1 MAMTTPPGW
10 YPDPAAP
17 ALERW
22 WDGGAWSGS
31 TRRPGTGGAGAPG
44 SAPAP
49 GGAATPGPYAV
60 EAGGAAASGGPH
72 PVPGG
77 TASPGPYAAEAGGT
91 AVPGGPYPA
100 PGGAAIPGGYAVEA
114 GGAAAP
120 GRPYPAPGEAASPG
134 AYPSAPG
141 PDGAAPG
148 GFGPAGF
155 GPAAPGPYPGNPY
168 RDLPVAGPYG
178 GTAQGHPAAAAAPGR
193 GRRRVGPVLLAAMA
207 VAAAVTL
214 ALVLLRP
221 GDEPGDGPGG
231 TTAPAPTGSA
241 GPTATGVTSAPS
253 PETGGADD
261 GSEGE
266 PTALT
271 DQLNGITV
279 PILDGWEKPEFSSSE
294 VPLATTTAT
303 DDCPASSWRSCPR
316 GSVNSRT
323 AATAG
328 DGSPAAIARADIAEA
343 AEEAFGE
350 DPLGNRP
357 YGGIRSHQVV
367 AERSVSVAGRT
378 GHLVRWRVTTEQGPG
393 GHIQSVVFPSP
404 VGSEAPVAV
413 RIALSAA
420 PGSPPL
426 TTMDRITD
434 GIRPIGDATGGGVG
448 SSIGP

>member
-22 WDGGAWSGS
+22 WDGSAWSGS
-31 TRRPGTGGAGAPG
+31 TRRPGAGGAGAPG
-44 SAPAP
+44 TD
-49 GGAATPGPYAV
+49 GAVPGPYTAGV
-60 EAGGAAASGGPH
+60 GGAAA
-72 PVPGG
+72 
-77 TASPGPYAAEAGGT
+77 
-91 AVPGGPYPA
+91 PGGPYPA
-100 PGGAAIPGGYAVEA
+100 PGGAATPN
-114 GGAAAP
+114 
-120 GRPYPAPGEAASPG
+120 PY
-134 AYPSAPG
+134 
-141 PDGAAPG
+141 PG
-148 GFGPAGF
+148 GFGPT
-155 GPAAPGPYPGNPY
+155 APGPYPGNPY
-168 RDLPVAGPYG
+168 RDLPAAGPYG
-178 GTAQGHPAAAAAPGR
+178 GTAQGHPVAPAPAAAPGR
-193 GRRRVGPVLLAAMA
+193 GRRRVGPVLIAAVA

-214 ALVLLRP
+214 AVVLLRP
-221 GDEPGDGPGG
+221 GGGPGG
-231 TTAPAPTGSA
+231 IAAPVPTGSA
-241 GPTATGVTSAPS
+241 GPTATGTTSAPS
-253 PETGGADD
+253 PDADGADD
-261 GSEGE
+261 GSGGE
-266 PTALT
+266 PTAFT

-279 PILDGWEKPEFSSSE
+279 PIPDGWEKPEFSSSE

-328 DGSPAAIARADIAEA
+328 DGSPRAIALADIAEA

-350 DPLGNRP
+350 DSLRNRP
-357 YGGIRSHQVV
+357 YGGMRSHQVV

-378 GHLVRWRVTTEQGPG
+378 GYLVRWRVTTEQGPG
-393 GHIQSVVFPSP
+393 GHVQSVVFPSP

-434 GIRPIGDATGGGVG
+434 GIRPVGDATGGGVG